1 MEKEKNQEVEIDLL
15 DLGSK
20 TVSGIGKGIKALYDF
35 AIRAFEGILY
45 FFLRNRIQFLVV
57 VFIGLVISGVSY
69 KMKKQFFH
77 SEMIAYSS
85 IAANSEI
92 IKSINSWNYT
102 REFNEADVE
111 NIKSVS
117 ASFLLDVNE
126 DGNWD
131 VIEGQETVTALDTTL
146 GSRVNGVFAVI
157 VEVYDTA
164 LVMPIKEKLMNYVFS
179 SEKVQRRNNERIIEL
194 DRMQAKIGD
203 QLLLLDSLQ
212 KYEYY
217 KQDDPM
223 IMPATGGSNMLIL
236 QKKDKRLYH
245 ENIIA
250 LYKQQIELKRQIIA
264 NPDPYDIRV
273 DLSVPKQGSIT
284 VANEIKKNVL
294 LVFAIGLLFIFL
306 RDRWKIIKINIKES
320 DDQKL

>member
-20 TVSGIGKGIKALYDF
+20 TVSGIGKGIKALYNHTVG
-35 AIRAFEGILY
+35 AFEGILL
-45 FFLRNRIQFLVV
+45 FFLRNRIQFIIV
-57 VFIGLVISGVSY
+57 VFIGLVLSGVSY

-85 IAANSEI
+85 ISANSEI
-92 IKSINSWNYT
+92 IKSINSWNYA
-102 REFNEADVE
+102 REFNETDVE
-111 NIKSVS
+111 NIKDVY

-131 VIEGQETVTALDTTL
+131 IIEGQETVTALDTTL
-146 GSRVNGVFAVI
+146 GSRVDGVFAVM

-164 LVMPIKEKLMNYVFS
+164 LVMPVKEKLMNYVFS
-179 SEKVQRRNNERIIEL
+179 NEKVQRRNNERILEL
-194 DRMQAKIGD
+194 DRLQAKIGE

-217 KQDDPM
+217 KEDDPM

-273 DLSVPKQGSIT
+273 DLSIPKKGSVT
-284 VANEIKKNVL
+284 VADELKMNLL
-294 LVFAIGLLFIFL
+294 LVFAIGFVLILLM
-306 RDRWKIIKINIKES
+306 DRWKVIKRKVEES
-320 DDQKL
+320 ND